1 MIPSQENENDLNDF
15 RLLEKVLMR
24 QAMKKDT

>member
-15 RLLEKVLMR
+15 RLLGKVLMR